1 MRQAS
6 EGGRRHDEMMKR
18 EQQDEVSA
26 WLQPR
31 SRRASRDVFV
41 RQVFRQIMETH
52 NGTVDSY
59 LQDIITET
67 VASEARE
74 QVTLVTR
81 MLWLVIVTWVR

>member
-1 MRQAS
+1 
-6 EGGRRHDEMMKR
+6 MMKR

-74 QVTLVTR
+74 QVTC
-81 MLWLVIVTWVR
+81 MLWLVIVAWVR

>member
-74 QVTLVTR
+74 QVTRVTC
-81 MLWLVIVTWVR
+81 MLWLVIVAWVR